1 MKNLK
6 NLLLEQEYV
15 IYKGLMR
22 VTFVDS
28 STVMEIA
35 DVIRAVKGVTIV
47 NPAGSDEEN
56 SVAMYDVKLRTNTK
70 PMEAYNFV
78 RRESLKSPLIT
89 KFEIGTK
96 TIERV

>member
-28 STVMEIA
+28 STVMEIS
-35 DVIRAVKGVTIV
+35 DVIRAIKGVTIV
-47 NPAGSDEEN
+47 NTAGNDEEN
-56 SVAMYDVKLRTNTK
+56 NISMYDVKLRTNTK
-70 PMEAYNFV
+70 PMEAYNYI
-78 RRESLKSPLIT
+78 RREALKSPLIT